1 MTNIQYLSDCQLVT
15 LLREN
20 ENRKAFETLY
30 NRYWKKLLILAR
42 CKTGSEQEAEEIVQQ
57 VFLNIWK
64 MRKELHIR
72 NTFHTYIASCVKY
85 EILAT
90 LSRQQKYQNA
100 VNTLSGNPTADL
112 DNQTSEW
119 LDYSAVRQQLE
130 QTVRSLPEKCQLV
143 FRLSRESGYS
153 EKQIADV
160 MSISRKTVQA
170 HMSKALKVLKGRL
183 LLPR

>member
-1 MTNIQYLSDCQLVT
+1 MNKIQHLSDCQLVT
-15 LLREN
+15 LLREK
-20 ENRKAFETLY
+20 ESRKAFEALY

-42 CKTGSEQEAEEIVQQ
+42 YKTGSEHEAEEIVQQ

-64 MRKELHIR
+64 MRKELNIR

-90 LSRQQKYQNA
+90 LSRQQKHQDA
-100 VNTLSGNPTADL
+100 VTVLSGKPDGDL

-119 LDYSAVRQQLE
+119 LDYAVVRQQLE
-130 QTVRSLPEKCQLV
+130 HTVRSLPEKCQLV
-143 FRLSRESGYS
+143 FRLSREDGYS

-160 MSISRKTVQA
+160 LSISRKTVQA

-183 LLPR
+183 LFPR